1 MASCTYNPKI
11 NSVNP
16 YAVLNVVEQ
25 TQSEVNNTTTLRY
38 ELLLYRPSRISSSAN
53 KAYSV
58 QIDGK
63 TVTKE
68 GATTTIGGVGTK
80 SIISGTYTV
89 KHDSKGE
96 KSISFGFSLAF
107 DIKWNV
113 GHIGTGRANGNMKLT
128 TIKRATTPTL
138 NPSDLYLGSTINIS
152 LPRASSSFTHNL
164 SWKFGS
170 LTGTI
175 GTGIATSATLETEK
189 SWASQIPN
197 GSSGIG
203 YIYCDTYNGG
213 TKIGSKTVSFTVNIS
228 TGMEP
233 VIDSVSIS
241 EAVSG
246 IYNQFYGYVQS
257 KSQLLINISARGVNG
272 ATIKSYKTVVDGV
285 TYGGQQFTT
294 SPISKS
300 GNVEISI
307 SVTDSRGLTTTTTR
321 TVNVMEYSPPRI
333 NRFVVERGNADSTP
347 NSIGNYAIMRIDF
360 AISQLGGRN
369 RNSYKIEYK
378 SNNDYDYRLLG
389 TYSGYEFNGIKNGG
403 NILNGSNTYAFKI
416 TVTDFFGSVEAEYDG
431 VPTSSTLFNVNTA
444 GTSMCFGAVSKRTTE
459 RCYDFEYPIYVKEYI
474 LPYEGE
480 NADIGSLV
488 NPFSKGY
495 FSDLFI
501 NGKSHIKNTLLW
513 SGGHFMTTDQT
524 ATLSEPISKQAH
536 GIILVFTPY
545 VDNTTKTYDRN
556 TFYIPKELIA
566 MHGGQSM
573 LFTPTG
579 SMPGNIVANKCLFIF
594 DNKITGHSQ
603 NTFAGQV
610 GGSNI
615 YIQNNKFVLQY
626 VIGV

>member
-16 YAVLNVVEQ
+16 YAVLNVTEQ

-38 ELLLYRPSRISSSAN
+38 ELLLYRPSRIKSDAP
-53 KAYSV
+53 KAYSI

-63 TVTKE
+63 TVKT
-68 GATTTIGGVGTK
+68 GTTTIGGVGTK
-80 SIISGTYTV
+80 SIIYGTYTV
-89 KHDSKGE
+89 THNPSGE
-96 KSISFGFSLAF
+96 RTVTFGFSLAF
-107 DIKWNV
+107 NIDWNV
-113 GHIGTGRANGNMKLT
+113 GHIGIGRANEDMRLT
-128 TIKRATTPTL
+128 TIKRATTAVLTPR
-138 NPSDLYLGSTINIS
+138 NVYLGGTINIDLS
-152 LPRASSSFTHNL
+152 SRASSAFTHNL
-164 SWKFGS
+164 YWRFGE

-175 GTGIATSATLETEK
+175 GTGITTSASLKTEK

-203 YIYCDTYNGG
+203 YIYCDTFNGN
-213 TKIGSKTVSFTVNIS
+213 TKIGAKTVSFTANIS

-241 EAVSG
+241 EAVSD
-246 IYNQFYGYVQS
+246 IYNQFSGYVQS
-257 KSQLLINISARGVNG
+257 KSQLLVNISARGVSG

-285 TYGGQQFTT
+285 TYGGQEFTT

-333 NRFVVERGNADSTP
+333 NRFTVERGNADSTP

-360 AISQLGGRN
+360 AISRLGGRN

-389 TYSGYEFNGIKNGG
+389 TYSGYEFSGIKNGG

-431 VPTSSTLFNVNTA
+431 VPTSSTLFNVNKE

-459 RCYDFEYPIYVKEYI
+459 RCYDFVYPIYMKDL
-474 LPYEGE
+474 LPFEGE
-480 NADIGSLV
+480 ATKVGDAS
-488 NPFSKGY
+488 NPIDSGY
-495 FSDLFI
+495 FRNLTMNSESDGNVLGFPSYGNI
-501 NGKSHIKNTLLW
+501 LGEYTNQSFVAPQNCWAKVQMMSGW
-513 SGGHFMTTDQT
+513 SN
-524 ATLSEPISKQAH
+524 ATLNVNGS
-536 GIILVFTPY
+536 GVLVQQ
-545 VDNTTKTYDRN
+545 
-556 TFYIPKELIA
+556 I
-566 MHGGQSM
+566 
-573 LFTPTG
+573 
-579 SMPGNIVANKCLFIF
+579 
-594 DNKITGHSQ
+594 Q
-603 NTFAGQV
+603 NT
-610 GGSNI
+610 
-615 YIQNNKFVLQY
+615 NNYPIKTTTLIPLRSGDRVTMSGASETNEITVTLY
-626 VIGV
+626 GMR

>member
-16 YAVLNVVEQ
+16 YAVLNV
-25 TQSEVNNTTTLRY
+25 TQQSQNVATNKTTVRY
-38 ELLLYRPSRISSSAN
+38 ELLLYRPSKISSSAN
-53 KAYSV
+53 KAYSIV
-58 QIDGK
+58 VNGK
-63 TVTKE
+63 TVKS
-68 GATTTIGGVGTK
+68 GTTTIGGSGTK
-80 SIISGTYTV
+80 SIASGTTEIT
-89 KHDSKGE
+89 HNADGT
-96 KSISFGFSLAF
+96 KSISFSFSLTF
-107 DIKWNV
+107 DIDWNV
-113 GHIGTGRANGNMKLT
+113 GHIGTGRANGSMNLT
-128 TIKRATTPTL
+128 TIPRATTAVLT
-138 NPSDLYLGSTINIS
+138 PSNVYLGGTINIDLS
-152 LPRASSSFTHNL
+152 SRASSAFTHNL
-164 SWKFGS
+164 YWRFGE

-175 GTGIATSATLETEK
+175 GTGITTSASLKTEK

-203 YIYCDTYNGG
+203 YIYCDTFNGN
-213 TKIGSKTVSFTVNIS
+213 TKIGAKTVSFTANIS
-228 TGMEP
+228 TGMES

-246 IYNQFYGYVQS
+246 IYNQFYGYVQN

-272 ATIKSYKTVVDGV
+272 ATIKSYKTVIDGV
-285 TYGGQQFTT
+285 TYVGQQFTT

-333 NRFVVERGNADSTP
+333 SQFTVVRGNADNTP

-360 AISQLGGRN
+360 AISRLGGRN

-378 SNNDYDYRLLG
+378 SNHDSDYRLLG
-389 TYSGYEFNGIKNGG
+389 TYSGYEFSGIKNGG

-431 VPTSSTLFNVNTA
+431 VPTSSTLFNVNKE

-459 RCYDFEYPIYVKEYI
+459 RCYDFEYPIYAKESV
-474 LPYEGE
+474 LPYDGE
-480 NADIGSLV
+480 NADIGSAT
-488 NPFSKGY
+488 NPFDNGY
-495 FSDLFI
+495 FNDLFI

-545 VDNTTKTYDRN
+545 VDNATKTYDRN

-566 MHGGQSM
+566 MHNGQSM

-603 NTFAGQV
+603 NAFAGQV
-610 GGSNI
+610 SGSNI

-626 VIGV
+626 VIGI

>member
-16 YAVLNVVEQ
+16 YAVLNV
-25 TQSEVNNTTTLRY
+25 TQQSQNVATNKTTVRY
-38 ELLLYRPSRISSSAN
+38 ELLLYRPSKISSSAN
-53 KAYSV
+53 KAYSIV
-58 QIDGK
+58 VNGK
-63 TVTKE
+63 TVKS
-68 GATTTIGGVGTK
+68 GTTTIGGSGTK
-80 SIISGTYTV
+80 SIASGTTEIT
-89 KHDSKGE
+89 HNADGT
-96 KSISFGFSLAF
+96 KSISFSFSLTF
-107 DIKWNV
+107 DIDWNV
-113 GHIGTGRANGNMKLT
+113 GHIGTGRANGSMNLT
-128 TIKRATTPTL
+128 TIPRATTAVLT
-138 NPSDLYLGSTINIS
+138 PSNVYLGGTINIDLS
-152 LPRASSSFTHNL
+152 SRASSAFTHNL
-164 SWKFGS
+164 YWRFGE

-175 GTGIATSATLETEK
+175 GTGITTSASLKTEK

-203 YIYCDTYNGG
+203 YIYCDTFNGN
-213 TKIGSKTVSFTVNIS
+213 TKIGAKTVSFTANIS

-246 IYNQFYGYVQS
+246 IYNQFYGYVQN

-272 ATIKSYKTVVDGV
+272 ATIKSYKTVIDGV
-285 TYGGQQFTT
+285 TYVGQQFTT

-333 NRFVVERGNADSTP
+333 SQFTVVRGNADNTP

-360 AISQLGGRN
+360 AISRLGGRN

-378 SNNDYDYRLLG
+378 SNHDSDYRLLG
-389 TYSGYEFNGIKNGG
+389 TYSGYEFSGIKNGG
-403 NILNGSNTYAFKI
+403 NILNGSNTYAFRL
-416 TVTDFFGSVEAEYDG
+416 TVTDFFGDVVVEYDG

-459 RCYDFEYPIYVKEYI
+459 RCYDFEYPIYAKESI

-480 NADIGSLV
+480 NAVIGSAS
-488 NPFSKGY
+488 NPFDNGY
-495 FSDLFI
+495 FNDLFI

-545 VDNTTKTYDRN
+545 VDNATKTYDRN

-566 MHGGQSM
+566 MHNGQSM

-603 NTFAGQV
+603 NAFAGQV
-610 GGSNI
+610 SGSNI

-626 VIGV
+626 VIGI

>member
-16 YAVLNVVEQ
+16 YAVLNV
-25 TQSEVNNTTTLRY
+25 TQQSQNVATNKTTVRY
-38 ELLLYRPSRISSSAN
+38 ELLLYRPSKISSSAN
-53 KAYSV
+53 KAYSIV
-58 QIDGK
+58 VNGK
-63 TVTKE
+63 TVKS
-68 GATTTIGGVGTK
+68 GTTTIGGSGTK
-80 SIISGTYTV
+80 SIASGTTEIT
-89 KHDSKGE
+89 HNADGT
-96 KSISFGFSLAF
+96 KSISFSFSLTF
-107 DIKWNV
+107 DIDWNV
-113 GHIGTGRANGNMKLT
+113 GHIGTGRANGSMNLT
-128 TIKRATTPTL
+128 TIPRATTAVLT
-138 NPSDLYLGSTINIS
+138 PSNVYLGGTINIDLS
-152 LPRASSSFTHNL
+152 SRASSAFTHNL
-164 SWKFGS
+164 YWRFGE

-175 GTGIATSATLETEK
+175 GTGITTSASLKTEK

-203 YIYCDTYNGG
+203 YIYCDTFNGN
-213 TKIGSKTVSFTVNIS
+213 TKIGAKTVSFTANIS

-246 IYNQFYGYVQS
+246 IYNQFYGYVQN

-272 ATIKSYKTVVDGV
+272 ATIKSYKTVIDGV
-285 TYGGQQFTT
+285 TYVGQQFTT

-333 NRFVVERGNADSTP
+333 SQFTVVRGNADNTP

-360 AISQLGGRN
+360 AISRLGGRN

-378 SNNDYDYRLLG
+378 SNHDSDYRLLG
-389 TYSGYEFNGIKNGG
+389 TYSGYEFSGIKNGG
-403 NILNGSNTYAFKI
+403 NILNGSNTYAFRL
-416 TVTDFFGSVEAEYDG
+416 TVTDFFGDVVVEYDG

-459 RCYDFEYPIYVKEYI
+459 HCYDFEYPIYAKESI

-480 NADIGSLV
+480 NAVIGSAS
-488 NPFSKGY
+488 NPFDNGY
-495 FSDLFI
+495 FNDLFI

-545 VDNTTKTYDRN
+545 VDNATKTYDRN

-566 MHGGQSM
+566 MHNGQSM

-603 NTFAGQV
+603 NAFAGQV
-610 GGSNI
+610 SGSNI

-626 VIGV
+626 VIGI